1 MALRI
6 EFGLITGDNE
16 WQTILNEQFFSKLV
30 KNKTCSKEYFNEM
43 ESIVIIFFF
52 VIIAQKI

>member
-30 KNKTCSKEYFNEM
+30 KNKTCFKEYFNEM
-43 ESIVIIFFF
+43 ESSYYIFF

>member
-30 KNKTCSKEYFNEM
+30 KNKTC
-43 ESIVIIFFF
+43 VQRIF
-52 VIIAQKI
+52 